1 MCKGAGA
8 WGERLAPRSRGGFQS
23 CLPTASMRRRVP
35 GLSAPC
41 AGAPRSS
48 VCVRG
53 PHVQA
58 HAAPVCRAPPP
69 RAGALW
75 ASLPHAQAQS
85 GPACPTRRRSLVQRG
100 VGTPRAGALW
110 ACPPHAQAQS
120 GPVRPRPLHGT
131 DAASPQVPRAGER
144 LGVWGRLG
152 VHPGVAPG
160 RGLAGDHVCQAV
172 GGKGTRSSGAA
183 RWGAQAPSAKSCSCG
198 DPAACVGGS
207 PVPAGG
213 NAPVTRRQCPVPARR
228 RPAS

>member
-1 MCKGAGA
+1 MPHVPGAGS
-8 WGERLAPRSRGGFQS
+8 SRV
-23 CLPTASMRRRVP
+23 CLRP
-35 GLSAPC
+35 PC
-41 AGAPRSS
+41 AGGFRACPPHAQARPGP
-48 VCVRG
+48 VCVS
-53 PHVQA
+53 V
-58 HAAPVCRAPPP
+58 APMCRHTLLQCVVPPP

-75 ASLPHAQAQS
+75 ACLPHAQAQS
-85 GPACPTRRRSLVQRG
+85 GPGWRGHPTRRRSLVQRG

-131 DAASPQVPRAGER
+131 DAAPPQVPRAGER

>member
-69 RAGALW
+69 PTRRGTLGLPASRAGAIWSRVSW
-75 ASLPHAQAQS
+75 APHAQAHS
-85 GPACPTRRRSLVQRG
+85 GPARPTRRRSLGPCAHGRFTGPTLRPRRYLALVSALACGADWVFIPESPPEEGWQETMCAKLSEVRG
-100 VGTPRAGALW
+100 LVPVAPLVGAHRLLARSPAVAGTQLRVWAGHQSPRAG
-110 ACPPHAQAQS
+110 
-120 GPVRPRPLHGT
+120 
-131 DAASPQVPRAGER
+131 
-144 LGVWGRLG
+144 
-152 VHPGVAPG
+152 
-160 RGLAGDHVCQAV
+160 
-172 GGKGTRSSGAA
+172 
-183 RWGAQAPSAKSCSCG
+183 
-198 DPAACVGGS
+198 
-207 PVPAGG
+207 
-213 NAPVTRRQCPVPARR
+213 TRR
-228 RPAS
+228 

>member
-1 MCKGAGA
+1 MFPLSFAATRGPSFSRLWGDTVGMCKGAGA

-58 HAAPVCRAPPP
+58 HAASVCRAPP
-69 RAGALW
+69 
-75 ASLPHAQAQS
+75 HAQAHS
-85 GPACPTRRRSLVQRG
+85 GPACLTRRRSLG
-100 VGTPRAGALW
+100 LPALRAGAIWSRVSW
-110 ACPPHAQAQS
+110 APHAQAQS

-131 DAASPQVPRAGER
+131 DAAPPQVPRAGER

-183 RWGAQAPSAKSCSCG
+183 RWGA
-198 DPAACVGGS
+198 
-207 PVPAGG
+207 
-213 NAPVTRRQCPVPARR
+213 
-228 RPAS
+228 